1 MSDLFAQDRTARPT
15 GPRVVSVLVPVAL
28 DRAYSYRLQPGQ
40 TVEPGS
46 IVEVPLGPRKVLG
59 AVWDE
64 EAADG
69 LRAGDNRLREVERVF
84 DVPPLRSEM
93 RRLVDWLSR
102 YYLMPR
108 GMVLRMVLRSPEALE
123 PESPIRG
130 VTLKGPAPERLTT
143 ARRRVLDVL
152 GDGFAWSRMG
162 LSASAGVSASVI
174 DGLIAAGTLEEVWLQ
189 PGRAAEIPDV
199 DAPGKPLTEDQDAAA
214 EALREAVAE
223 KAFSVHLLDG
233 VTGSGKTEVYFEAVA
248 EAIRQERQALVLLP
262 EIALTAE
269 FLDRFIAR
277 FGVKPGEW
285 HSEVSPKQ
293 RARIW
298 RGVATGDVRVVVG
311 ARSSLFLPFRD
322 LGVIVVDEEHDGAY
336 KQEDGVVYHAR
347 DMGVVRGRLD
357 RATVILASATPSIE
371 SRVNADQ
378 DRYRRIVLP
387 SRVGTAKLP
396 DITAID
402 LRRHAPPKGKFIS
415 PILFAAVR
423 DAVARGEQALLFLNR
438 RGYAPLTLCRTCGH
452 RFECPNCSTWLV
464 EHRFRGVL
472 TCHHCGHTVR
482 RPDHCPSCGEVDSL
496 IACGPGVERIAE
508 EAAELFPDAHRL
520 VLSSDMPGGTARL
533 KLELAAI
540 AKGEA
545 DIVIGTQLVAKGH
558 NFPKMTVVGV
568 VDADLGLAHGDP
580 RAAEKTFQLIQQ
592 VTGRAG
598 RAGGAANGYLQTHAP
613 EHPVLRAIVTGDREG
628 FYETEIEERRRAGL
642 PPFGRLAGLVVSAE
656 ERDPAHAYARALALA
671 APRVAD
677 VQVLGPADAPLAVV
691 RGRHRFRL
699 LVRTGRTQD
708 LQAYL
713 RRWLGAVEAPK
724 GSVKLHV
731 DVDPQ
736 SFL

>member
-1 MSDLFAQDRTARPT
+1 MP
-15 GPRVVSVLVPVAL
+15 VLVPVAL
-28 DRAYSYRLQPGQ
+28 DRAYSYRLQHGQ

-59 AVWDE
+59 AVWDDAP
-64 EAADG
+64 AAGGGANSDG
-69 LRAGDNRLREVERVF
+69 LRAGDNRLREIERVF
-84 DVPPLRSEM
+84 DAPPLTVEM
-93 RRLVDWLSR
+93 RRLVDWLAR

-108 GMVLRMVLRSPEALE
+108 GMVLRTVLRAPEALE
-123 PESPIRG
+123 PEPPIRG
-130 VTLKGPAPERLTT
+130 VAIDGPPPERMTT
-143 ARRRVLDVL
+143 ARKRVLDVL

-162 LSASAGVSASVI
+162 LAASAGVSASVI
-174 DGLIAAGTLEEVWLQ
+174 DGLIQCGTLKEVLLQ
-189 PGRAAEIPDV
+189 PGRPSEIPDL
-199 DAPGKPLTEDQDAAA
+199 DHAGKVLNEDQDAAA
-214 EALREAVAE
+214 EILREAVA
-223 KAFSVHLLDG
+223 ARVFSVHLLDG

-248 EAIRQERQALVLLP
+248 EAMRQGRQALVLLP

-269 FLDRFIAR
+269 FLARFVDR

-285 HSEVSPKQ
+285 HSDVPPKQ

-311 ARSSLFLPFRD
+311 ARSSLFLPFKD
-322 LGVIVVDEEHDGAY
+322 LGTVIVDEEHDGAY

-347 DMGVVRGRLD
+347 DMAVVRGRLSE
-357 RATVILASATPSIE
+357 AAVVLASATPSIE

-378 DRYRRIVLP
+378 GRYRRLILP
-387 SRVGTAKLP
+387 SRVGHARLP
-396 DITAID
+396 EITAID
-402 LRRHAPPKGKFIS
+402 LRRQAAPKGRFIS
-415 PILFAAVR
+415 PTLFAAVR
-423 DAVARGEQALLFLNR
+423 DAVGRGEQALLFLNR

-472 TCHHCGHTVR
+472 TCHHCGHTIR
-482 RPDHCPSCGEVDSL
+482 RPDHCPECGEVDAL
-496 IACGPGVERIAE
+496 TACGPGVERIAE

-533 KLELAAI
+533 KLELAVI

-580 RAAEKTFQLIQQ
+580 RAAEKTFQLLQQ

-598 RAGGAANGYLQTHAP
+598 RAGGAAQGFLQTHAP
-613 EHPVLRAIVTGDREG
+613 EHPVLRAIVAGDRER
-628 FYETEIEERRRAGL
+628 FYEAEIEERRRAGL

-656 ERDPAHAYARALALA
+656 EREPAHAYARMLALA
-671 APRVAD
+671 APREAD
-677 VQVLGPADAPLAVV
+677 IAVLGPAEAPLAVV

-708 LQAYL
+708 LQGYL
-713 RRWLGAVEAPK
+713 RRWLGAVEAPR